1 MRERGTTH
9 RLADAGAAF
18 TSNARNPDLRRAQ
31 LSFLGAWTAEWAFTV
46 ALGIVAYRDGG
57 AAALGLVGLLRMV
70 PSAIVAPLLSPL
82 ADRGR
87 RERVLVVVSTVR
99 GVATGA
105 AAVVAAVGGAPA
117 AIYALAVL
125 STIAA
130 TLFRPAHSAL
140 LPSLC
145 HTGHELASANVVR
158 GMLDSAATLVGP
170 LIAAVLLGVADVE
183 VVFAVA
189 AAASLWS
196 AALLLRLQY
205 DAPPRPAAPA
215 RPRLVRE
222 AAEGIRVVA
231 HHRDLAL
238 VLGLAAAQSF
248 TRGALTVF
256 SVVVSI
262 ELLGRGEPGAGTL
275 MTAVGVGAVLGS
287 LAASLL
293 VGTRRLGAWFALGVA
308 LWGLP
313 IALVGFVPVD
323 FAALVL
329 LAFVGVG
336 NALIDVAGFT
346 LLGRMAPDEVLARV
360 FGVLESLVAVSIGI
374 GAVAASWAVGAWGP
388 RTALVAIGLVCPV
401 LAAASWWRL
410 RELDR
415 TVGVHDEVVGLL
427 QRVPMLRTLPLPSVE
442 QLARGLEP
450 VERPG
455 RGDGLQPGRRGRPLL
470 RRRVRRGRRGRG
482 RSPPDHPRAR
492 ARGSARSRCCGRP
505 PGRRRSSRA
514 ATYACRPCSRTAS
527 WRSCSATRRAHG
539 RRPWAS
545 TRCWTASTRSDRP
558 PIRHRRTL
566 EEGRG
571 FCHREPWPPSGDSCS
586 SPTSAATPST

>member
-1 MRERGTTH
+1 MRETGSAH
-9 RLADAGAAF
+9 RLADAAAAF
-18 TSNARNPDLRRAQ
+18 TSNARNPNLRRAQ

-46 ALGIVAYRDGG
+46 ALGIIAYRDGG
-57 AAALGLVGLLRMV
+57 ATALGLVGLLRMV
-70 PSAIVAPLLSPL
+70 PSAICAPLLSPL
-82 ADRGR
+82 ADRGP
-87 RERVLVVVSTVR
+87 RERVLVVVSTLR
-99 GVATGA
+99 GIVTAA

-117 AIYALAVL
+117 VIYALAVL

-158 GMLDSAATLVGP
+158 GMLDSASTLVGP
-170 LIAAVLLGVADVE
+170 LLAAVLLEVADVE

-189 AAASLWS
+189 ATSSLWS
-196 AALLLRLQY
+196 AGLLLRLRY
-205 DAPPRPAAPA
+205 DAPTRPAATV

-222 AAEGIRVVA
+222 ALEGIGVVA

-293 VGTRRLGAWFALGVA
+293 VGTRRLGAWFAVGVA

-329 LAFVGVG
+329 LALVGVG

-346 LLGRMAPDEVLARV
+346 LLGRMAPDAVLARV

-374 GAVAASWAVGAWGP
+374 GAVAASWAVAVWGP
-388 RTALVAIGLVCPV
+388 RPALVVIGLVCPL
-401 LAAASWWRL
+401 LAVASWRRL
-410 RELDR
+410 RALDR
-415 TVGVHDEVVGLL
+415 TVGVHDQDVGLL

-450 VERPG
+450 VHVAAGSLVFRQGDVGDRYYVVESG
-455 RGDGLQPGRRGRPLL
+455 EVEVVGDGRVVAVLGPGEGFGEIALL
-470 RRRVRRGRRGRG
+470 RRTPRTATVVARTDVRLRALLTERFLPVVLGYAPSAREAASGVEERLNRYDPE
-482 RSPPDHPRAR
+482 RPPDDPPVVHP
-492 ARGSARSRCCGRP
+492 
-505 PGRRRSSRA
+505 
-514 ATYACRPCSRTAS
+514 
-527 WRSCSATRRAHG
+527 
-539 RRPWAS
+539 
-545 TRCWTASTRSDRP
+545 
-558 PIRHRRTL
+558 
-566 EEGRG
+566 
-571 FCHREPWPPSGDSCS
+571 
-586 SPTSAATPST
+586 

>member
-1 MRERGTTH
+1 MRVAQSTH
-9 RLADAGAAF
+9 RLADAAAAF
-18 TSNARNPDLRRAQ
+18 SSNARNPDLRRAQ

-46 ALGIVAYRDGG
+46 ALGIVAYREGG
-57 AAALGLVGLLRMV
+57 ATALGLVGLLRMV
-70 PSAIVAPLLSPL
+70 PSAICAPLLSPL

-87 RERVLVVVSTVR
+87 RERVLVAVSTVR
-99 GVATGA
+99 GVVTAA
-105 AAVVAAVGGAPA
+105 AAVVAAMGGAPA

-170 LIAAVLLGVADVE
+170 LVAAVLLELADVD

-196 AALLLRLQY
+196 AWLLLRLRY
-205 DAPPRPAAPA
+205 DAPPRPSAPI

-222 AAEGIRVVA
+222 AVEGLSVVV
-231 HHRDLAL
+231 HSRDLSL

-287 LAASLL
+287 LVASLL
-293 VGTRRLGAWFALGVA
+293 VGTRRLGAWFAVGVT

-313 IALVGFVPVD
+313 IALVGVVPRD
-323 FAALVL
+323 AAALGL
-329 LAFVGVG
+329 LALVGVG

-360 FGVLESLVAVSIGI
+360 FGVLESLVAMSIGI
-374 GAVAASWAVGAWGP
+374 GAVVAAWAVEAWGP
-388 RTALVAIGLVCPV
+388 RPALVAVGLLCPV
-401 LAAASWWRL
+401 LAAASWSRL
-410 RELDR
+410 RALDR
-415 TVGVHDEVVGLL
+415 TVGVHDDAVDLL
-427 QRVPMLRTLPLPSVE
+427 RRVPMLRTLPLPAVE
-442 QLARGLEP
+442 RLARGLEP
-450 VERPG
+450 VDVAAGGVVIRQGDVGDRYYVVESGDVEVVGNGRVVATLGPG
-455 RGDGLQPGRRGRPLL
+455 EGFGEIALL
-470 RRRVRRGRRGRG
+470 RRTPRTATVVARSDVRL
-482 RSPPDHPRAR
+482 RALLSDR
-492 ARGSARSRCCGRP
+492 FLPVVLGFTPSARE
-505 PGRRRSSRA
+505 A
-514 ATYACRPCSRTAS
+514 ALGVDQMLDRFDPE
-527 WRSCSATRRAHG
+527 
-539 RRPWAS
+539 
-545 TRCWTASTRSDRP
+545 RP
-558 PIRHRRTL
+558 PID
-566 EEGRG
+566 
-571 FCHREPWPPSGDSCS
+571 PPANH
-586 SPTSAATPST
+586 P

>member
-1 MRERGTTH
+1 MGEAGRSH
-9 RLADAGAAF
+9 RLADAMAAF

-57 AAALGLVGLLRMV
+57 ATALGLVGLLRMV
-70 PSAIVAPLLSPL
+70 PSAILAPLLSPL

-105 AAVVAAVGGAPA
+105 AAVVVAVGGSPA
-117 AIYALAVL
+117 AVYALAVL

-170 LIAAVLLGVADVE
+170 LLAAVLLAVADVD

-189 AAASLWS
+189 AAASFWS
-196 AALLLRLQY
+196 AGLLLRLRY
-205 DAPPRPAAPA
+205 DAPPRPAAVRA
-215 RPRLVRE
+215 HLVRE
-222 AAEGIRVVA
+222 ALEGLAAVA
-231 HHRDLAL
+231 RNRDLAL

-256 SVVVSI
+256 SVLVSI

-275 MTAVGVGAVLGS
+275 MTAVGVGAVCGS

-293 VGTRRLGAWFALGVA
+293 VGTRRLGAWFALGVT

-313 IALVGFVPVD
+313 LVLLGVAPQD
-323 FAALVL
+323 AAALVL
-329 LAFVGVG
+329 MALVGVG

-346 LLGRMAPDEVLARV
+346 LLGRMAPDAVLARV
-360 FGVLESLVAVSIGI
+360 FGVLESLVTVSIGV
-374 GAVAASWAVGAWGP
+374 GAFVAAWAVGAWGLRP
-388 RTALVAIGLVCPV
+388 ALVAVGLVCPL

-410 RELDR
+410 RALDR
-415 TVGVHDEVVGLL
+415 TVMVHDAEVGLL
-427 QRVPMLRTLPLPSVE
+427 QQVPMLRTLPLPSVE
-442 QLARGLEP
+442 QLARGLEALDLP
-450 VERPG
+450 AGSTLFRQGDVGDRYYVVESG
-455 RGDGLQPGRRGRPLL
+455 EVEVVGDGRVVATLGPGEGFGEIALL
-470 RRRVRRGRRGRG
+470 RRTGRTATV
-482 RSPPDHPRAR
+482 RAR
-492 ARGSARSRCCGRP
+492 SDVRLRALGADHFLTAVLGYTPSAREAALGVDRLLDRWDPGRP
-505 PGRRRSSRA
+505 AGDP
-514 ATYACRPCSRTAS
+514 
-527 WRSCSATRRAHG
+527 
-539 RRPWAS
+539 
-545 TRCWTASTRSDRP
+545 
-558 PIRHRRTL
+558 
-566 EEGRG
+566 
-571 FCHREPWPPSGDSCS
+571 PPSH
-586 SPTSAATPST
+586 P